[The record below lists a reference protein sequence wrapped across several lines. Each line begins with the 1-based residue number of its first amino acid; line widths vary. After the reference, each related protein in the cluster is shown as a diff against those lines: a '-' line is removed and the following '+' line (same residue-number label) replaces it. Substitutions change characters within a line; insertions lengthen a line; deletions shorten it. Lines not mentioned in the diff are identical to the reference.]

1 MTWRQCPTAH
11 WALGSDRKLN
21 KWKVA
26 FMLLLGIVIITL
38 GALFVLVTSPVEQ
51 AEIPEPM
58 ELDGNTILLETT
70 VKEFEAI
77 SKQYLQDQLDQ
88 SPVPIEII
96 MDDSIVLNS
105 TLTVFGVDVPIA
117 MDFEPVVEDGN
128 IRLKQT
134 EMNIGKLHIPP
145 KSVLKIMKDSVKLP
159 DIITILP
166 NDEEIYVDLSRV
178 NIANGARVK
187 AKEIDMPNDRI
198 ILEMVVQG
206 DFE

>member
-1 MTWRQCPTAH
+1 M
-11 WALGSDRKLN
+11 N

-26 FMLLLGIVIITL
+26 FMLLLGSVILCI

-51 AEIPEPM
+51 KALPEP
-58 ELDGNTILLETT
+58 EPFVGNTVVLETT

-77 SKQYLQDQLDQ
+77 SRQYLLNQLDQ
-88 SPVPIEII
+88 SPVPIEIV
-96 MDDSIVLNS
+96 MEDSIMLNS

-134 EMNIGKLHIPP
+134 AMNIGKLNIPP
-145 KSVLKIMKDSVKLP
+145 KTVLKILRDSVELP

-198 ILEMVVQG
+198 VLEMVVQA
-206 DFE
+206 EE

>member
-1 MTWRQCPTAH
+1 
-11 WALGSDRKLN
+11 
-21 KWKVA
+21 
-26 FMLLLGIVIITL
+26 MLLLGAVILAI
-38 GALFVLVTSPVEQ
+38 GALFVLATSPVEQ
-51 AEIPEPM
+51 EAIPEPK
-58 ELDGNTILLETT
+58 ELTGNTVVLETT

-77 SKQYLQDQLDQ
+77 SKQYLQDQLAQ
-88 SPVPIEII
+88 SPVPIEIE

-105 TLTVFGVDVPIA
+105 TITVFGVDVPIA
-117 MDFEPVVEDGN
+117 MDFEPIVEDGN

-134 EMNIGKLHIPP
+134 EMNIGKLNIPP
-145 KSVLKIMKDSVKLP
+145 KSVLKIMRDSIELP

-198 ILEMVVQG
+198 VLEMVVKG
-206 DFE
+206 NSR